1 LAASSWIQKNIPLI
15 RYLELYKTTKPFSHK
30 SEKEGEKGRA
40 IKNQTEKGGKAIK
53 KLKHKKA
60 NKKKGN

>member
-15 RYLELYKTTKPFSHK
+15 RYLDLYKTTKPFSHK

-40 IKNQTEKGGKAIK
+40 IKNQTEKRGKGNK
-53 KLKHKKA
+53 KLKHR
-60 NKKKGN
+60 KGDKE